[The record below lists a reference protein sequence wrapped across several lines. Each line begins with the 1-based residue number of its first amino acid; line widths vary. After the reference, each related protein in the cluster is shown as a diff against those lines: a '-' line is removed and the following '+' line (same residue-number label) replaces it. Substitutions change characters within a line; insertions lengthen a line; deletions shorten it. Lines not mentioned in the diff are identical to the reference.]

1 MIKGLDIDG
10 TRVLLNR
17 IQSNVNDLL
26 QMCDTIE
33 GSPNN
38 GTELPEAVTALCQT
52 LIPIETHI
60 TTVWDLLFGSASTIV
75 KNYFLATK
83 EPDMAVVYNFIL
95 INAPHL
101 TSRLR

>member
-26 QMCDTIE
+26 QICDTIE
-33 GSPNN
+33 GSPTN
-38 GTELPEAVTALCQT
+38 GTELPEAVTTLCQT
-52 LIPIETHI
+52 LIPIETQMA
-60 TTVWDLLFGSASTIV
+60 TVWTLLFGSASDIV
-75 KNYFLATK
+75 KSYFLATK

-95 INAPHL
+95 VTAPHL